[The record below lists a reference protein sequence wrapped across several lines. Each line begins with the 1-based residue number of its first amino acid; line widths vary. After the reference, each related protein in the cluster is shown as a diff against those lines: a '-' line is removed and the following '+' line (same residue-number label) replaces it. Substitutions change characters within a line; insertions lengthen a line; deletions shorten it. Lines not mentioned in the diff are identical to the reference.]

1 MSRDFELAQWYLTQ
15 KSFLGMEGSRYEI
28 TTDESFS
35 PTIII
40 SDKEKVRP
48 LITQLALKEALYVAE
63 TYKAEYCEVTIT
75 SDGENI
81 YPVIEIIFKSED
93 EGADI

>member
-1 MSRDFELAQWYLTQ
+1 MSKNFELAQWYLTQ

-48 LITQLALKEALYVAE
+48 LITQLALKEALYAAE